1 MKISKLCKIAEK
13 NSKFVVLL
21 GLFVAIVG
29 TAFSIDKSFDIYY
42 LNQSLQE
49 KDNEIK
55 MLQTE
60 VNYLNDK
67 VSQIAEDYNRSS
79 KQWNSEKRKLLEGI
93 IENNKNESK

>member
-49 KDNEIK
+49 KDK
-55 MLQTE
+55 
-60 VNYLNDK
+60 VN
-67 VSQIAEDYNRSS
+67 QIAEDYNRSS
-79 KQWNSEKRKLLEGI
+79 KQWNGEKRKLLEGI